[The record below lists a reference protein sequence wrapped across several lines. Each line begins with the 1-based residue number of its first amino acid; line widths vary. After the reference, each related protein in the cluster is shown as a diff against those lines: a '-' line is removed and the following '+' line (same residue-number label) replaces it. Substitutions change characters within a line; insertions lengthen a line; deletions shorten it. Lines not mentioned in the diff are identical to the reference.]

1 MKKKILITS
10 ALPYVNNIPHLGN
23 IIGCVLSADVFA
35 RFCRSKGYE
44 CIYICGTDEY
54 GTATETKAREMG
66 VSPKEICDKYY
77 PLHKK
82 VYDWF
87 NISFDY
93 FGRTSTPK
101 QTEIAQDIFLK
112 LYKNGYVFKDEVEQF
127 FCEKCNMFL
136 ADRYIEG
143 TCPFCGYD
151 EARGDQCDNCGKLLE
166 PAELINPHCKIC
178 GNTPVLKKSKH
189 LFLDLP
195 KLKDKLLAWIN
206 KTSKKGR
213 WSHNSLSMTMAW
225 IRDGLKP
232 RAITRDLTWG
242 TPLPLEEYKN
252 KVFYVWFDAPIGYI
266 SITANY
272 TEDWEKWW
280 KNPEE
285 VLLYQ
290 FMGKDNVPFH
300 TVIFP
305 ATLIGTGEN
314 YTLLYHINTT
324 EYLNYESGKF
334 SKSRNIGVFGD
345 SVMKTG
351 IPSDVWRYYLLIN
364 RPEKSDTVFKWKDF
378 QEKVNK
384 ELIANLGNLVNRVVS
399 FIERYFNGE
408 VPGFSEDEVNRHF
421 RNQSEILINKI
432 TEHLENVE
440 LKDGLKEIMSFS
452 KQGNQFFQTQEPWK
466 TIKNNK
472 KSASTTLYVLVNYIK
487 DISILIEPYLPETSK
502 KIRHL
507 LNIDKP
513 TWSDLGKLSIKPGHK
528 IKPHE
533 PLFKKL
539 ENKEIEKLRKRF
551 SGESGQKENMLKEEY
566 DNRED
571 IEKFDFRV
579 ALIKSVKQHPDA
591 DKLYIMTL
599 DVGGKTKEVVA
610 GFRSIY
616 TEKEL
621 IGKKVIYLAN
631 LQKAKLRGFVSE
643 GMVLAAEDNE
653 NVEILEAPNSE
664 PGTRVIFNDN
674 ELDKTPEKEVSF
686 KEFQKLKLTIAE
698 DKSIVWKELK
708 MHTNNETIKVK
719 NIKTGGRVL

>member
-305 ATLIGTGEN
+305 ATLIGTGDN

-440 LKDGLKEIMSFS
+440 LKDGLKEVMSFS

-507 LNIDKP
+507 LNIDKVG
-513 TWSDLGKLSIKPGHK
+513 WSDLGKLSIKPGHK
-528 IKPHE
+528 IRPHE

-610 GFRSIY
+610 GFRGIY

-664 PGTRVIFNDN
+664 PGARVIFNDN